1 MQLSRRTFLRS
12 TASAVMVGG
21 MMASGR
27 IFGANDRIPVA
38 VIGVNGRGRRHLSVE
53 ESDKDN
59 RAGFNGAGTNDV
71 GSDVVA
77 ICDPDGRVMEK
88 RLAQCKEDFGKAP
101 KAYRD
106 MREVFADEGIAA
118 VSIATPNHWH
128 TLATVWACQAG
139 KDVFVEKPLSH
150 TFWEGKQVV
159 AAAKKYSRI
168 VQHGTQSRAHA
179 NWVRLMQRIRAGVIG
194 DIYMSRGVCFKGRG
208 PIGFSETTEPPA
220 ALDWNLWQGPADAQA
235 YCDTYV
241 PYNWHWFWNYGNGD
255 IGNQGV
261 HQMDIAVWGL
271 DPKELPVLVS
281 SHGGRYGYDDQG
293 ETPNTQSAAF
303 TYADGRTLEFSVR
316 GLFTND
322 EGGQTVGNLFYG
334 SKGFAAGDKLYR
346 TPGNEIPDEGEGAE
360 EILVDGNQYR
370 AFLSAVRT
378 RDAKYIAGTAEQGHL
393 SCAHIHLANTAYRLR
408 RSLKVDPK
416 TGTIVGDNEAN
427 ALLTRPYRG
436 EFTVPNLTA

>member
-1 MQLSRRTFLRS
+1 MQLSRRIFLRS

-21 MMASGR
+21 MMASGK

-38 VIGVNGRGRRHLSVE
+38 VLGVNGRGRRHLSVE
-53 ESDKDN
+53 ETDKEN
-59 RAGFNGAGTNDV
+59 RAGFNGAGSNDV
-71 GSDVVA
+71 GAEVVA

-106 MREVFADEGIAA
+106 MREVFADDGIAA

-159 AAAKKYSRI
+159 AAAKKYNRI
-168 VQHGTQSRAHA
+168 VQHGTQSRAHT
-179 NWVRLMQRIRAGVIG
+179 NWVRLMQRVRAGAIG

-208 PIGFSETTEPPA
+208 PIGFAEAAEPPA
-220 ALDWNLWQGPADAQA
+220 ELDWNLWQGPADAAA
-235 YCDTYV
+235 YCDSYV

-261 HQMDIAVWGL
+261 HQMDLAVWGL
-271 DPKELPVLVS
+271 DPKELPVQVS
-281 SHGGRYGYDDQG
+281 SHGGRYGYKDQG
-293 ETPNTQSAAF
+293 ETPNTQGAAF

-322 EGGQTVGNLFYG
+322 EGGQTVGNLLYG
-334 SKGFAAGDKLYR
+334 SKGYAAGDKLYQ
-346 TPGNEIPDEGEGAE
+346 PGGSELPDEGEGAAD
-360 EILVDGNQYR
+360 ILVDGNQYR
-370 AFLSAVRT
+370 AFLKAVRT
-378 RDAKYIAGTAEQGHL
+378 RDEKYIAGTAAQGHL
-393 SCAHIHLANTAYRLR
+393 SCAHIHLANIAYRLQ
-408 RSLKVDPK
+408 RSIKVDPK
-416 TGTIVGDNEAN
+416 TETIVGDAEAS
-427 ALLTRPYRG
+427 ALLTRAYRG
-436 EFTVPNLTA
+436 ELTVPELAV